1 MCPPKQAV
9 KFGPGMYGFAATS
22 TQLRC
27 MIRGQK
33 QGFARKRGSLID
45 GGVLLN
51 QSAATKAEKS
61 DGQLG
66 LIAGLFFGWG

>member
-1 MCPPKQAV
+1 
-9 KFGPGMYGFAATS
+9 MYDTRTKTG
-22 TQLRC
+22 LC
-27 MIRGQK
+27 QK
-33 QGFARKRGSLID
+33 TGSLID